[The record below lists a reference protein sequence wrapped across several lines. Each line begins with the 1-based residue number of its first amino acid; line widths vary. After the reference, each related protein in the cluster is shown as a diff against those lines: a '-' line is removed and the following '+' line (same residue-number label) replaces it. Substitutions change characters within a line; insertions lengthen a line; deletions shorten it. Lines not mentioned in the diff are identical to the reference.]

1 MKKQFPLFSAL
12 IIASIFLLSSCQED
26 DNLPVIKTKT
36 QLLTQKIWKFSSAT
50 WGGTDMTASIPACQK
65 DNITSFIAGGTGSGD
80 EGPTKCNVADPQTV
94 SFTWSFQSGETMLTT
109 SNPLIPGATP
119 GSSTSTIVSL
129 TETELKLSQPYTIS
143 GVTKDAVA
151 TFVH

>member
-1 MKKQFPLFSAL
+1 MKKQFLLFSTVF
-12 IIASIFLLSSCQED
+12 IASFSLLSSCQKD

-36 QLLTQKIWKFSSAT
+36 QLLTQKTWKFSSAT
-50 WGGTDMTASIPACQK
+50 LGGTDMTASVPACQK
-65 DNITSFIAGGTGSGD
+65 DNVTSFITGGTGSGN
-80 EGPTKCNVADPQTV
+80 EGATKCNVTDPQTV

-109 SNPLIPGATP
+109 SSPLIPGTTT

-129 TETELKLSQPYTIS
+129 TETELKLSQPVTI
-143 GVTKDAVA
+143 GPTTQTAVA

>member
-1 MKKQFPLFSAL
+1 MKKQFPLFSAAV
-12 IIASIFLLSSCQED
+12 IASVFLLSSCQED

-36 QLLTQKIWKFSSAT
+36 QLLSEKVWKFSSAT
-50 WGGTDMTASIPACQK
+50 WGGTDMTASVPACQK
-65 DNITSFIAGGTGSGD
+65 DNVTSFIAGGTGSGD
-80 EGPTKCNVADPQTV
+80 EGATKCNVADPQTV

-109 SNPLIPGATP
+109 SSPLIPGTTP

-129 TETELKLSQPYTIS
+129 TATDRKLSQPVTIGS
-143 GVTKDAVA
+143 TTQTAVA